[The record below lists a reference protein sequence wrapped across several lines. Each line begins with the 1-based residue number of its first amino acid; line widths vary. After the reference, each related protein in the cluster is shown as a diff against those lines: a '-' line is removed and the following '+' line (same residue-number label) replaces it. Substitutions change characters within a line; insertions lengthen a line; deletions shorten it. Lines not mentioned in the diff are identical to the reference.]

1 MFLRDFYD
9 LCHTNSSTIFRG
21 FVFCYAYNF
30 SKQASTP
37 FSVKVE
43 RECTGW
49 GLESGLILSGK
60 FLGCARG
67 MNTMGAQN
75 EFKGI
80 WMQNQSFMFIL
91 FWVKTCAFC
100 IMNELMM
107 WLWYVY
113 VRIWVNVWC
122 DMCYMWINILYRIGI
137 VMYDKLCLR

>member
-1 MFLRDFYD
+1 MILVPSDRNRVFLPMGIFETKKYLKYENEVLKQCFKEIFKD
-9 LCHTNSSTIFRG
+9 LCHAKSSTISRG
-21 FVFCYAYNF
+21 FVFSYAYNF

-49 GLESGLILSGK
+49 ELESGLILSGK

-80 WMQNQSFMFIL
+80 
-91 FWVKTCAFC
+91 
-100 IMNELMM
+100 
-107 WLWYVY
+107 
-113 VRIWVNVWC
+113 
-122 DMCYMWINILYRIGI
+122 
-137 VMYDKLCLR
+137 